1 MDYKNYPN
9 KRPNFIT
16 LGLWI
21 NRKKF
26 WVVKLIYNN
35 ERLNNSIKYD
45 KGVWK
50 MRNEKWK
57 MRMRMRMRMRN
68 ENEKWEMRMKM
79 RMKMKMRMRM
89 TMKMKMKMR
98 MKMKMKNENKVM
110 N

>member
-57 MRMRMRMRMRN
+57 MRMRMRN

>member
-57 MRMRMRMRMRN
+57 MRMRMRMRN
-68 ENEKWEMRMKM
+68 ENEKWEMRMRTTNENGKWEW
-79 RMKMKMRMRM
+79 KIRMR
-89 TMKMKMKMR
+89 
-98 MKMKMKNENKVM
+98 NENEKWE
-110 N
+110 